1 MKFEDFGLNET
12 LLDAL
17 FYMNF
22 EEATEI
28 QEKAIPHI
36 LDGKDL
42 IGCAQTGTGKTAAF
56 VLPTLNQVAEEQ
68 SDGVQVLILCP
79 TRELAI
85 QIDQQIQGIAYF
97 TNASCY
103 PVYGGGDGVSWEAEA
118 DALKGGA
125 DIIVATPG
133 RLLAHI
139 ARGYVKFDTVKHLIL
154 DEADRMLDIGFY
166 DDIIKIIKQI
176 PEDRQS
182 LMFSATMAP
191 KIRDLAKQ
199 ILKDPEEIS
208 VAISKPAEGV
218 TQKVYMAHESQKVA
232 LVRHILGDKEDFHAI
247 IIFCSTKKKVEQLAR
262 KLTQKGY
269 SCQGISSDYEQ
280 EAREEA
286 LSDFR
291 SGKTRIMVATD
302 VMSRGIDIKGIDLVV
317 NYDVPGDAEDYVHR
331 IGRTA
336 RAKTEGMAVT
346 LVSEDDMFKFSRIE
360 RLIER
365 TLDKEQ
371 PPAELGEGPQWEE
384 PRKGKKGR
392 GSSRP
397 SGRSSRDGDKKGR
410 GNRKGG
416 QRSDR
421 APKAEGAVAGSSGP
435 NSEGSKAS
443 SGERK
448 NDRRND
454 RSKGKSREKKPKTKY
469 RLLFESLPN
478 PKKGKLA
485 TPMPEEVKA
494 ESKD

>member
-1 MKFEDFGLNET
+1 MKKFTDFGLNET

-17 FYMNF
+17 SYMNF

-28 QEKAIPHI
+28 QEKAIPTI
-36 LDGKDL
+36 LEGKDL

-79 TRELAI
+79 TRELAV
-85 QIDQQIQGIAYF
+85 QIEQQIQGIAYF

-103 PVYGGGDGVSWEAEA
+103 AVYGGGDGVSWEGEA

-166 DDIIKIIKQI
+166 DDIIKIIKTL
-176 PEDRQS
+176 PDERQS
-182 LMFSATMAP
+182 LMFSATMAT
-191 KIRDLAKQ
+191 KIRQLAKQ
-199 ILKDPEEIS
+199 ILKNPEEIS

-218 TQKVYMAHESQKVA
+218 TQKVIMTHEEQKVA
-232 LVRHILGDKEDFHAI
+232 VVQHVLGDKDDFNSI
-247 IIFCSTKKKVEQLAR
+247 IIFCSTKKKVERLAR
-262 KLTQKGY
+262 KLKQKGY

-286 LSDFR
+286 LRDFR

-302 VMSRGIDIKGIDLVV
+302 VMSRGIDIKGIDLVM

-346 LVSEDDMFKFSRIE
+346 LISQEDMFKFSKIE
-360 RLIER
+360 RLIDRE
-365 TLDKEQ
+365 LDKDQ
-371 PPAELGEGPQWEE
+371 PPKSIGMGPQW
-384 PRKGKKGR
+384 
-392 GSSRP
+392 
-397 SGRSSRDGDKKGR
+397 RS
-410 GNRKGG
+410 
-416 QRSDR
+416 
-421 APKAEGAVAGSSGP
+421 P
-435 NSEGSKAS
+435 
-443 SGERK
+443 ER
-448 NDRRND
+448 
-454 RSKGKSREKKPKTKY
+454 RSKGRKGQSNKKTTSAKSEKPYQGDKSRKAKEERKKEKSKN
-469 RLLFESLPN
+469 RLLFEALPN
-478 PKKGKLA
+478 PKK
-485 TPMPEEVKA
+485 
-494 ESKD
+494 

>member
-1 MKFEDFGLNET
+1 MKKFTDFGLNET

-17 FYMNF
+17 SYMNF

-28 QEKAIPHI
+28 QEKAIPTI
-36 LDGKDL
+36 LEGKDL

-79 TRELAI
+79 TRELAV
-85 QIDQQIQGIAYF
+85 QIEQQIQGIAYF

-103 PVYGGGDGVSWEAEA
+103 AVYGGGDGVSWEGEA

-166 DDIIKIIKQI
+166 DDIIKIIKTL
-176 PEDRQS
+176 PDERQS
-182 LMFSATMAP
+182 LMFSATMAT
-191 KIRDLAKQ
+191 KIRQLAKQ
-199 ILKDPEEIS
+199 ILKNPEEIS

-218 TQKVYMAHESQKVA
+218 TQKVIMAHEEQKVS
-232 LVRHILGDKEDFHAI
+232 VVQHVLGDKDDFNSI
-247 IIFCSTKKKVEQLAR
+247 IIFCSTKKKVERLAR
-262 KLTQKGY
+262 KLKQKGY

-286 LSDFR
+286 LRDFR

-302 VMSRGIDIKGIDLVV
+302 VMSRGIDIKGIDLVM

-346 LVSEDDMFKFSRIE
+346 LISQEDMFKFSKIE
-360 RLIER
+360 RLIDRE
-365 TLDKEQ
+365 LDKDQ
-371 PPAELGEGPQWEE
+371 PPNSIGVGPQW
-384 PRKGKKGR
+384 
-392 GSSRP
+392 
-397 SGRSSRDGDKKGR
+397 RS
-410 GNRKGG
+410 
-416 QRSDR
+416 
-421 APKAEGAVAGSSGP
+421 P
-435 NSEGSKAS
+435 
-443 SGERK
+443 ER
-448 NDRRND
+448 
-454 RSKGKSREKKPKTKY
+454 RSKGRKGPGNKKTTSAKSDKPYQGDKSRKPKEEKKKEKSKN
-469 RLLFESLPN
+469 RLLFEALPN
-478 PKKGKLA
+478 PKK
-485 TPMPEEVKA
+485 
-494 ESKD
+494 

>member
-1 MKFEDFGLNET
+1 MKKFTDFGLNET
-12 LLDAL
+12 ILDAL
-17 FYMNF
+17 SYMNF

-28 QEKAIPHI
+28 QEKAIPTI
-36 LDGKDL
+36 LEGKDL

-79 TRELAI
+79 TRELAV
-85 QIDQQIQGIAYF
+85 QIEQQIQGIAYF

-103 PVYGGGDGVSWEAEA
+103 AVYGGGDGVSWEGEA

-166 DDIIKIIKQI
+166 DDIIKIIKTL
-176 PEDRQS
+176 PDERQS
-182 LMFSATMAP
+182 LMFSATMAT
-191 KIRDLAKQ
+191 KIRQLAKQ
-199 ILKDPEEIS
+199 ILKNPEEIS

-218 TQKVYMAHESQKVA
+218 TQKVIMAHEEQKVA
-232 LVRHILGDKEDFHAI
+232 VVQHVLGDKDDFNSI
-247 IIFCSTKKKVEQLAR
+247 IIFCSTKKKVERLAR
-262 KLTQKGY
+262 KLKQKGY

-286 LSDFR
+286 LRDFR

-302 VMSRGIDIKGIDLVV
+302 VMSRGIDIKGIDLVM

-346 LVSEDDMFKFSRIE
+346 LISQEDMFKFSKIE
-360 RLIER
+360 RLIDRE
-365 TLDKEQ
+365 LEKDQ
-371 PPAELGEGPQWEE
+371 PPISIGIGPQW
-384 PRKGKKGR
+384 
-392 GSSRP
+392 
-397 SGRSSRDGDKKGR
+397 RS
-410 GNRKGG
+410 
-416 QRSDR
+416 
-421 APKAEGAVAGSSGP
+421 P
-435 NSEGSKAS
+435 
-443 SGERK
+443 ER
-448 NDRRND
+448 
-454 RSKGKSREKKPKTKY
+454 RSKGRKGQSNKKADSVKSDKSNKGSKPSKKREERKKEKSKN
-469 RLLFESLPN
+469 RLLYEALPN
-478 PKKGKLA
+478 PKK
-485 TPMPEEVKA
+485 
-494 ESKD
+494 

>member
-1 MKFEDFGLNET
+1 MKKFTDFGLNET

-17 FYMNF
+17 SYMNF

-28 QEKAIPHI
+28 QEKAIPTI
-36 LDGKDL
+36 LEGKDL

-79 TRELAI
+79 TRELAV
-85 QIDQQIQGIAYF
+85 QIEQQIQGIAYF

-103 PVYGGGDGVSWEAEA
+103 AVYGGGDGVSWEGEA

-166 DDIIKIIKQI
+166 DDIIKIIKTL
-176 PEDRQS
+176 PDERQS
-182 LMFSATMAP
+182 LMFSATMET
-191 KIRDLAKQ
+191 KIRQLAKQ
-199 ILKDPEEIS
+199 ILKNPEEIS

-218 TQKVYMAHESQKVA
+218 TQKVIMTHEEQKVA
-232 LVRHILGDKEDFHAI
+232 VVQHVLGDKDDFNSI
-247 IIFCSTKKKVEQLAR
+247 IIFCSTKKKVERLAR
-262 KLTQKGY
+262 KLKQKGY

-286 LSDFR
+286 LRDFR

-302 VMSRGIDIKGIDLVV
+302 VMSRGIDIKGIDLVM

-346 LVSEDDMFKFSRIE
+346 LISQEDMFKFSKIE
-360 RLIER
+360 RLIDRE
-365 TLDKEQ
+365 LDKDQ
-371 PPAELGEGPQWEE
+371 PPKYIGVGPQWRSPE
-384 PRKGKKGR
+384 RRSKGR
-392 GSSRP
+392 GQSN
-397 SGRSSRDGDKKGR
+397 KKT
-410 GNRKGG
+410 NSVK
-416 QRSDR
+416 SDR
-421 APKAEGAVAGSSGP
+421 SNK
-435 NSEGSKAS
+435 GSKPS
-443 SGERK
+443 KQREERK
-448 NDRRND
+448 KEK
-454 RSKGKSREKKPKTKY
+454 SKN
-469 RLLFESLPN
+469 RLLYEALPN
-478 PKKGKLA
+478 PKK
-485 TPMPEEVKA
+485 
-494 ESKD
+494 

>member
-1 MKFEDFGLNET
+1 MKKFTDFGLNET

-28 QEKAIPHI
+28 QEKAIPTI
-36 LDGKDL
+36 LEGKDL

-56 VLPTLNQVAEEQ
+56 VLPTLNQVAEEE

-85 QIDQQIQGIAYF
+85 QIEQQIQGIAYF

-103 PVYGGGDGVSWEAEA
+103 AVYGGGDGVSWEGEA

-154 DEADRMLDIGFY
+154 DEADRMLDIGFF
-166 DDIIKIIKQI
+166 DDIIKIIKQL
-176 PEDRQS
+176 PEERQS

-191 KIRDLAKQ
+191 KIRQLAKQ

-218 TQKVYMAHESQKVA
+218 TQKVVMAYEEQKVK
-232 LVRHILGDKEDFHAI
+232 LVQHVLGDKDDFNSI
-247 IIFCSTKKKVEQLAR
+247 IIFCSTKKKVEKLA
-262 KLTQKGY
+262 LTLKQKGY
-269 SCQGISSDYEQ
+269 ACQGISSDYEQ
-280 EAREEA
+280 DAREEA
-286 LSDFR
+286 LRDFR

-302 VMSRGIDIKGIDLVV
+302 VMSRGIDIKGIDLVI

-346 LVSEDDMFKFSRIE
+346 LVCPDDMFKFSKIE
-360 RLIER
+360 RLIDRE
-365 TLDKEQ
+365 LDKEQ
-371 PPAELGEGPQWEE
+371 PPKQIGEGPQWRG
-384 PRKGKKGR
+384 PSAKGKGR
-392 GSSRP
+392 KTSNSRNK
-397 SGRSSRDGDKKGR
+397 SEDKLRIDKS
-410 GNRKGG
+410 
-416 QRSDR
+416 RSDKPR
-421 APKAEGAVAGSSGP
+421 GDRKDRKPREDRKKEK
-435 NSEGSKAS
+435 SK
-443 SGERK
+443 
-448 NDRRND
+448 N
-454 RSKGKSREKKPKTKY
+454 
-469 RLLFESLPN
+469 RLLYEALPN
-478 PKKGKLA
+478 PRSEAKSPDPVG
-485 TPMPEEVKA
+485 
-494 ESKD
+494 

>member
-1 MKFEDFGLNET
+1 MKKFTDFGLNET

-17 FYMNF
+17 SYMNF

-28 QEKAIPHI
+28 QEKAIPTI
-36 LDGKDL
+36 LEGKDL

-79 TRELAI
+79 TRELAV
-85 QIDQQIQGIAYF
+85 QIEQQIQGIAYF

-103 PVYGGGDGVSWEAEA
+103 AVYGGGDGVSWEGEA

-166 DDIIKIIKQI
+166 DDIIKIITTL
-176 PEDRQS
+176 PDERQS
-182 LMFSATMAP
+182 LMFSATMAT
-191 KIRDLAKQ
+191 KIRQLAKQ
-199 ILKDPEEIS
+199 ILKNPEEIS

-218 TQKVYMAHESQKVA
+218 TQKVIMAHEEQKVA
-232 LVRHILGDKEDFHAI
+232 VVQHVLGDKDDFNSI
-247 IIFCSTKKKVEQLAR
+247 IIFCSTKKKVERLAR
-262 KLTQKGY
+262 KLKQKGY

-286 LSDFR
+286 LRDFR

-302 VMSRGIDIKGIDLVV
+302 VMSRGIDIKGIDLVM

-346 LVSEDDMFKFSRIE
+346 LISQEDMFKFSKIE
-360 RLIER
+360 RLIDRE
-365 TLDKEQ
+365 LDKDQ
-371 PPAELGEGPQWEE
+371 PPKSIGMGPQW
-384 PRKGKKGR
+384 
-392 GSSRP
+392 
-397 SGRSSRDGDKKGR
+397 RS
-410 GNRKGG
+410 
-416 QRSDR
+416 
-421 APKAEGAVAGSSGP
+421 P
-435 NSEGSKAS
+435 
-443 SGERK
+443 ER
-448 NDRRND
+448 
-454 RSKGKSREKKPKTKY
+454 RSKGRKGQSNKKTTSAKSEKPYQGDKSRKAKEERKKEKSKN
-469 RLLFESLPN
+469 RLLFEALPN
-478 PKKGKLA
+478 PKK
-485 TPMPEEVKA
+485 
-494 ESKD
+494 

>member
-1 MKFEDFGLNET
+1 MKKFTDFGLNET
-12 LLDAL
+12 LLEAL
-17 FYMNF
+17 SYMNF

-28 QEKAIPHI
+28 QEKAIPTI
-36 LDGKDL
+36 LGGKDL

-79 TRELAI
+79 TRELAV
-85 QIDQQIQGIAYF
+85 QIEQQIQGIAYF

-103 PVYGGGDGVSWEAEA
+103 AVYGGGDGVSWEGEA

-166 DDIIKIIKQI
+166 DDIIKIIKTL
-176 PEDRQS
+176 PDERQS
-182 LMFSATMAP
+182 LMFSATMAT
-191 KIRDLAKQ
+191 KIRQLAKQ
-199 ILKDPEEIS
+199 ILKNPEEIS

-218 TQKVYMAHESQKVA
+218 TQKVIMAHEEQKVA
-232 LVRHILGDKEDFHAI
+232 VVQHVLGDKDDFNSI
-247 IIFCSTKKKVEQLAR
+247 IIFCSTKKKVERLAR
-262 KLTQKGY
+262 KLMQKGY

-286 LSDFR
+286 LRDFR

-302 VMSRGIDIKGIDLVV
+302 VMSRGIDIKGIDLVM

-346 LVSEDDMFKFSRIE
+346 LISQEDMFKFSKIE
-360 RLIER
+360 RLIDRE
-365 TLDKEQ
+365 LEKDQ
-371 PPAELGEGPQWEE
+371 PPISIGIGPQW
-384 PRKGKKGR
+384 
-392 GSSRP
+392 
-397 SGRSSRDGDKKGR
+397 RS
-410 GNRKGG
+410 
-416 QRSDR
+416 
-421 APKAEGAVAGSSGP
+421 P
-435 NSEGSKAS
+435 
-443 SGERK
+443 ER
-448 NDRRND
+448 
-454 RSKGKSREKKPKTKY
+454 RSKGRKGQSNKKADSVKSDKSNKGSKPSKKREERKKEKSKN
-469 RLLFESLPN
+469 RLLYEALPN
-478 PKKGKLA
+478 PKK
-485 TPMPEEVKA
+485 
-494 ESKD
+494 

>member
-1 MKFEDFGLNET
+1 MKKFTDFGLNET

-17 FYMNF
+17 SYMNF

-28 QEKAIPHI
+28 QEKAIPTI
-36 LDGKDL
+36 LEGKDL

-79 TRELAI
+79 TRELAV
-85 QIDQQIQGIAYF
+85 QIEQQIQGIAYF

-103 PVYGGGDGVSWEAEA
+103 AVYGGGDGVSWEGEA

-166 DDIIKIIKQI
+166 DDIIKIIKTL
-176 PEDRQS
+176 PDERQS
-182 LMFSATMAP
+182 LMFSATMAT
-191 KIRDLAKQ
+191 KIRQLAKQ
-199 ILKDPEEIS
+199 ILKNPEEIS

-218 TQKVYMAHESQKVA
+218 TQKVIMAHEEQKVA
-232 LVRHILGDKEDFHAI
+232 VVQHVLGDKDDFNSI
-247 IIFCSTKKKVEQLAR
+247 IIFCSTKKKVERLAR
-262 KLTQKGY
+262 KLKQKGY

-286 LSDFR
+286 LRDFR

-302 VMSRGIDIKGIDLVV
+302 VMSRGIDIKGIDLVM

-346 LVSEDDMFKFSRIE
+346 LISQEDMFKFSKIE
-360 RLIER
+360 RLIDRE
-365 TLDKEQ
+365 LDKDK
-371 PPAELGEGPQWEE
+371 PPKSIGMGPQW
-384 PRKGKKGR
+384 
-392 GSSRP
+392 
-397 SGRSSRDGDKKGR
+397 RS
-410 GNRKGG
+410 
-416 QRSDR
+416 
-421 APKAEGAVAGSSGP
+421 P
-435 NSEGSKAS
+435 
-443 SGERK
+443 ER
-448 NDRRND
+448 
-454 RSKGKSREKKPKTKY
+454 RSKGRKGQSNKKTTSAKSEKPYQGDKSRKAKEERKKEKSKN
-469 RLLFESLPN
+469 RLLFEALPN
-478 PKKGKLA
+478 PKK
-485 TPMPEEVKA
+485 
-494 ESKD
+494 

>member
-1 MKFEDFGLNET
+1 MKKFTDFGLNET

-17 FYMNF
+17 SYMNF
-22 EEATEI
+22 DEATEI
-28 QEKAIPHI
+28 QEKAIPTI
-36 LDGKDL
+36 LEGKDL

-79 TRELAI
+79 TRELAV
-85 QIDQQIQGIAYF
+85 QIEQQIQGIAYF

-103 PVYGGGDGVSWEAEA
+103 AVYGGGDGVSWEGEA

-166 DDIIKIIKQI
+166 DDIIKIIKTL
-176 PEDRQS
+176 PDERQS
-182 LMFSATMAP
+182 LMFSATMAS
-191 KIRDLAKQ
+191 KIRQLAKQ

-218 TQKVYMAHESQKVA
+218 TQKVIMAHEEQKVA
-232 LVRHILGDKEDFHAI
+232 VVQHVLGDKDDFNSI
-247 IIFCSTKKKVEQLAR
+247 IIFCSTKKKVERLAR
-262 KLTQKGY
+262 KLKQKGY

-286 LSDFR
+286 LRDFR

-302 VMSRGIDIKGIDLVV
+302 VMSRGIDIKGIDLVM

-346 LVSEDDMFKFSRIE
+346 LISQEDMFKFSKIE
-360 RLIER
+360 RLIDRE
-365 TLDKEQ
+365 LEKDQ
-371 PPAELGEGPQWEE
+371 PPKSIGVGPQW
-384 PRKGKKGR
+384 
-392 GSSRP
+392 
-397 SGRSSRDGDKKGR
+397 RS
-410 GNRKGG
+410 
-416 QRSDR
+416 
-421 APKAEGAVAGSSGP
+421 P
-435 NSEGSKAS
+435 
-443 SGERK
+443 ER
-448 NDRRND
+448 
-454 RSKGKSREKKPKTKY
+454 RSKGRKGQSNKKTNSVKSDKPYQGDKSRKAKEERKKEKSKN
-469 RLLFESLPN
+469 RLLFEALPN
-478 PKKGKLA
+478 PKK
-485 TPMPEEVKA
+485 
-494 ESKD
+494 

>member
-1 MKFEDFGLNET
+1 MKKFTDFGLNET

-17 FYMNF
+17 SYMNF

-28 QEKAIPHI
+28 QEKAIPTI
-36 LDGKDL
+36 LEGKDL

-79 TRELAI
+79 TRELAV
-85 QIDQQIQGIAYF
+85 QIEQQIQGIAYF

-103 PVYGGGDGVSWEAEA
+103 AVYGGGDGVSWEGEA

-166 DDIIKIIKQI
+166 DDIIKIIKTL
-176 PEDRQS
+176 PDERQS
-182 LMFSATMAP
+182 LMFSATMAT
-191 KIRDLAKQ
+191 KIRQLAKQ
-199 ILKDPEEIS
+199 ILKNPEEIS

-218 TQKVYMAHESQKVA
+218 TQKVIMTHEEQKVA
-232 LVRHILGDKEDFHAI
+232 VVQHVLGDKDDFNSI
-247 IIFCSTKKKVEQLAR
+247 IIFCSTKKKVERLAR
-262 KLTQKGY
+262 KLKQKGY

-286 LSDFR
+286 LRDFR

-302 VMSRGIDIKGIDLVV
+302 VMSRGIDIKGIDLVM

-346 LVSEDDMFKFSRIE
+346 LISQEDMFKFSKIE
-360 RLIER
+360 RLIDRE
-365 TLDKEQ
+365 LDKDQ
-371 PPAELGEGPQWEE
+371 PPKSIGVGPQWRSPE
-384 PRKGKKGR
+384 RRSKGR
-392 GSSRP
+392 GQSN
-397 SGRSSRDGDKKGR
+397 KKT
-410 GNRKGG
+410 NSVK
-416 QRSDR
+416 SDR
-421 APKAEGAVAGSSGP
+421 SNK
-435 NSEGSKAS
+435 GSKPS
-443 SGERK
+443 KQREERK
-448 NDRRND
+448 KEK
-454 RSKGKSREKKPKTKY
+454 SKN
-469 RLLFESLPN
+469 RLLYEALPN
-478 PKKGKLA
+478 PKKI
-485 TPMPEEVKA
+485 V
-494 ESKD
+494 

>member
-1 MKFEDFGLNET
+1 MKKFTDFGLNET
-12 LLDAL
+12 LLEAL
-17 FYMNF
+17 SYMNF

-28 QEKAIPHI
+28 QEKAIPTI
-36 LDGKDL
+36 LEGKDL

-79 TRELAI
+79 TRELAV
-85 QIDQQIQGIAYF
+85 QIEQQIQGIAYF

-103 PVYGGGDGVSWEAEA
+103 AVYGGGDGVSWEGEA

-166 DDIIKIIKQI
+166 DDIIKIIKTL
-176 PEDRQS
+176 PDERQS
-182 LMFSATMAP
+182 LMFSATMAT
-191 KIRDLAKQ
+191 KIRQLAKQ
-199 ILKDPEEIS
+199 ILKNPEEIS

-218 TQKVYMAHESQKVA
+218 TQKVIMAHEEQKVA
-232 LVRHILGDKEDFHAI
+232 VVQHVLGDKDDFNSI
-247 IIFCSTKKKVEQLAR
+247 IIFCSTKKKVERLAR
-262 KLTQKGY
+262 KLMQKGY

-286 LSDFR
+286 LRDFR

-302 VMSRGIDIKGIDLVV
+302 VMSRGIDIKGIDLVM

-346 LVSEDDMFKFSRIE
+346 LISQEDMFKFSKIE
-360 RLIER
+360 RLIDRE
-365 TLDKEQ
+365 LEKDQ
-371 PPAELGEGPQWEE
+371 PPISIGIGPQW
-384 PRKGKKGR
+384 
-392 GSSRP
+392 
-397 SGRSSRDGDKKGR
+397 RS
-410 GNRKGG
+410 
-416 QRSDR
+416 
-421 APKAEGAVAGSSGP
+421 P
-435 NSEGSKAS
+435 
-443 SGERK
+443 ER
-448 NDRRND
+448 
-454 RSKGKSREKKPKTKY
+454 RSKGRKGQSNKKADSVKSDRLNKGSKPSKKREERKKEKSKN
-469 RLLFESLPN
+469 RLLYEALPN
-478 PKKGKLA
+478 PKK
-485 TPMPEEVKA
+485 
-494 ESKD
+494 

>member
-1 MKFEDFGLNET
+1 MKKFTDFGLNET

-17 FYMNF
+17 SYMNF

-28 QEKAIPHI
+28 QEKAIPTI
-36 LDGKDL
+36 LEGKDL

-79 TRELAI
+79 TRELAV
-85 QIDQQIQGIAYF
+85 QIEQQIQGIAYF

-103 PVYGGGDGVSWEAEA
+103 AVYGGGDGVSWEGEA

-166 DDIIKIIKQI
+166 DDIIKIIKTL
-176 PEDRQS
+176 PDERQS
-182 LMFSATMAP
+182 LMFSATMAT
-191 KIRDLAKQ
+191 KIRQLAKQ
-199 ILKDPEEIS
+199 ILKNPEEIS

-218 TQKVYMAHESQKVA
+218 TQKVIMAHEEQKVA
-232 LVRHILGDKEDFHAI
+232 VVQHVLGDKDDFNSI
-247 IIFCSTKKKVEQLAR
+247 IIFCSTKKKVERLAR
-262 KLTQKGY
+262 KLMQKGY

-286 LSDFR
+286 LRDFR

-302 VMSRGIDIKGIDLVV
+302 VMSRGIDIKGIDLVM

-346 LVSEDDMFKFSRIE
+346 LISQEDMFKFSKIE
-360 RLIER
+360 RLIDRE
-365 TLDKEQ
+365 LEKDQ
-371 PPAELGEGPQWEE
+371 PPISIGIGPQW
-384 PRKGKKGR
+384 
-392 GSSRP
+392 
-397 SGRSSRDGDKKGR
+397 RS
-410 GNRKGG
+410 
-416 QRSDR
+416 
-421 APKAEGAVAGSSGP
+421 P
-435 NSEGSKAS
+435 
-443 SGERK
+443 ER
-448 NDRRND
+448 
-454 RSKGKSREKKPKTKY
+454 RSKGRKGQSNKKADSVKSDRSHKGSKPSKKREEPKKEKSKN
-469 RLLFESLPN
+469 RLLYEALHN
-478 PKKGKLA
+478 PKK
-485 TPMPEEVKA
+485 
-494 ESKD
+494 

>member
-1 MKFEDFGLNET
+1 MKKFTDFGLNET

-17 FYMNF
+17 SYMNF

-28 QEKAIPHI
+28 KEKAIPTI
-36 LDGKDL
+36 LEGKDL

-79 TRELAI
+79 TRELAV
-85 QIDQQIQGIAYF
+85 QIEQQIQGIAYF

-103 PVYGGGDGVSWEAEA
+103 AVYGGGDGVSWEGEA

-166 DDIIKIIKQI
+166 DDIIKIIKTL
-176 PEDRQS
+176 PDERQS
-182 LMFSATMAP
+182 LMFSATMAT
-191 KIRDLAKQ
+191 KIRQLAKQ
-199 ILKDPEEIS
+199 ILKNPEEIS

-218 TQKVYMAHESQKVA
+218 TQKVIMTHEEQKVA
-232 LVRHILGDKEDFHAI
+232 VVQHVLGDKDDFNSI
-247 IIFCSTKKKVEQLAR
+247 IIFCSTKKKVERLAR
-262 KLTQKGY
+262 KLKQKGY

-286 LSDFR
+286 LRDFR

-302 VMSRGIDIKGIDLVV
+302 VMSRGIDIKGIDLVM

-346 LVSEDDMFKFSRIE
+346 LISQEDMFKFSKIE
-360 RLIER
+360 RLIDRE
-365 TLDKEQ
+365 LDKDQ
-371 PPAELGEGPQWEE
+371 PPKSIGMGPQW
-384 PRKGKKGR
+384 
-392 GSSRP
+392 
-397 SGRSSRDGDKKGR
+397 RS
-410 GNRKGG
+410 
-416 QRSDR
+416 
-421 APKAEGAVAGSSGP
+421 P
-435 NSEGSKAS
+435 
-443 SGERK
+443 ER
-448 NDRRND
+448 
-454 RSKGKSREKKPKTKY
+454 RSKGRKGQSNKKTTSAKSEKPYQGDKSRKAKEERKKEKSKN
-469 RLLFESLPN
+469 RLLFEALPN
-478 PKKGKLA
+478 PKK
-485 TPMPEEVKA
+485 
-494 ESKD
+494 

>member
-1 MKFEDFGLNET
+1 MKKFTDFGLNET

-17 FYMNF
+17 SYMNF

-28 QEKAIPHI
+28 QEKAIPTI
-36 LDGKDL
+36 LEGKDL

-79 TRELAI
+79 TRELAV
-85 QIDQQIQGIAYF
+85 QIEQQIQGIAYF

-103 PVYGGGDGVSWEAEA
+103 AVYGGGDGVSWEGEA

-166 DDIIKIIKQI
+166 DDIIKIIKTL
-176 PEDRQS
+176 PDERQS
-182 LMFSATMAP
+182 LMFSATMAT
-191 KIRDLAKQ
+191 KIRQLAKQ
-199 ILKDPEEIS
+199 ILKNPEEIS

-218 TQKVYMAHESQKVA
+218 TQKVIMTHEEQKVA
-232 LVRHILGDKEDFHAI
+232 VVQHVLGDKDDFNSI
-247 IIFCSTKKKVEQLAR
+247 IIFCSTKKKVERLAR
-262 KLTQKGY
+262 KLKQKGY

-286 LSDFR
+286 LRDFR

-302 VMSRGIDIKGIDLVV
+302 VMSRGIDIKGIDLVM

-346 LVSEDDMFKFSRIE
+346 LISQEDMFKFSKIE
-360 RLIER
+360 RLIDRE
-365 TLDKEQ
+365 LDKDQ
-371 PPAELGEGPQWEE
+371 PPKSIGVGPQWRSPE
-384 PRKGKKGR
+384 RRSKGR
-392 GSSRP
+392 GQSN
-397 SGRSSRDGDKKGR
+397 KKT
-410 GNRKGG
+410 NSVK
-416 QRSDR
+416 SDR
-421 APKAEGAVAGSSGP
+421 SNK
-435 NSEGSKAS
+435 GSKPS
-443 SGERK
+443 KQREERK
-448 NDRRND
+448 KEK
-454 RSKGKSREKKPKTKY
+454 SKN
-469 RLLFESLPN
+469 RLLYEALPN
-478 PKKGKLA
+478 PKK
-485 TPMPEEVKA
+485 
-494 ESKD
+494 

>member
-1 MKFEDFGLNET
+1 MKKFTDFGLNET

-17 FYMNF
+17 SYMNF

-28 QEKAIPHI
+28 QEKAIPTI
-36 LDGKDL
+36 LEGKDL

-79 TRELAI
+79 TRELAV
-85 QIDQQIQGIAYF
+85 QIEQQIQGIAYF

-103 PVYGGGDGVSWEAEA
+103 AVYGGGDGVSWEGEA

-166 DDIIKIIKQI
+166 DDIIKIIKTL
-176 PEDRQS
+176 PDERQS
-182 LMFSATMAP
+182 LMFSATMAT
-191 KIRDLAKQ
+191 KIRQLAKQ
-199 ILKDPEEIS
+199 ILKNPEEIS

-218 TQKVYMAHESQKVA
+218 TQKVIMAHEEQKVA
-232 LVRHILGDKEDFHAI
+232 VVQHVLGDKDDFNSI
-247 IIFCSTKKKVEQLAR
+247 IIFCSTKKKVERLAR
-262 KLTQKGY
+262 KLKQKGY

-286 LSDFR
+286 LRDFR

-302 VMSRGIDIKGIDLVV
+302 VMSRGIDIKGIDLVM

-346 LVSEDDMFKFSRIE
+346 LISQEDMFKFSKIE
-360 RLIER
+360 RLIDRE
-365 TLDKEQ
+365 LDKDQ
-371 PPAELGEGPQWEE
+371 PPKSIGMGPQW
-384 PRKGKKGR
+384 
-392 GSSRP
+392 
-397 SGRSSRDGDKKGR
+397 RS
-410 GNRKGG
+410 
-416 QRSDR
+416 
-421 APKAEGAVAGSSGP
+421 P
-435 NSEGSKAS
+435 
-443 SGERK
+443 ER
-448 NDRRND
+448 
-454 RSKGKSREKKPKTKY
+454 RSKGRKGQSNKKTTSAKSEKAYQGDKSRKAKEERKKEKSKN
-469 RLLFESLPN
+469 RLLFEALPY
-478 PKKGKLA
+478 PKK
-485 TPMPEEVKA
+485 
-494 ESKD
+494 

>member
-1 MKFEDFGLNET
+1 MKKFTDFGLNET

-17 FYMNF
+17 SYMNF

-28 QEKAIPHI
+28 QEKAIPTI
-36 LDGKDL
+36 LEGKDL

-79 TRELAI
+79 TRELAV
-85 QIDQQIQGIAYF
+85 QIEQQIQGIAYF

-103 PVYGGGDGVSWEAEA
+103 AVYGGGDGVSWEGEA

-166 DDIIKIIKQI
+166 DDIIKVIKTL
-176 PEDRQS
+176 PDERQS
-182 LMFSATMAP
+182 LMFSATMAT
-191 KIRDLAKQ
+191 KIRQLAKQ
-199 ILKDPEEIS
+199 ILKNPEEIS

-218 TQKVYMAHESQKVA
+218 TQKVIMAHEEQKVA
-232 LVRHILGDKEDFHAI
+232 VVQHVLGDKDDFNSI
-247 IIFCSTKKKVEQLAR
+247 IIFCSTKKKVERLAR
-262 KLTQKGY
+262 KLKQKGY

-286 LSDFR
+286 LRDFR

-302 VMSRGIDIKGIDLVV
+302 VMSRGIDIKGIDLVM

-346 LVSEDDMFKFSRIE
+346 LISQEDMFKFSKIE
-360 RLIER
+360 RLIDRE
-365 TLDKEQ
+365 LDKDQ
-371 PPAELGEGPQWEE
+371 PPKSIGMGPQW
-384 PRKGKKGR
+384 
-392 GSSRP
+392 
-397 SGRSSRDGDKKGR
+397 RS
-410 GNRKGG
+410 
-416 QRSDR
+416 
-421 APKAEGAVAGSSGP
+421 P
-435 NSEGSKAS
+435 
-443 SGERK
+443 ER
-448 NDRRND
+448 
-454 RSKGKSREKKPKTKY
+454 RSKGRKGQSNKKTTSAKSEKPYQGDKSRKAKEERKKEKSKN
-469 RLLFESLPN
+469 RLLFEALPN
-478 PKKGKLA
+478 PKK
-485 TPMPEEVKA
+485 
-494 ESKD
+494 

>member
-1 MKFEDFGLNET
+1 MKKFTDFGLNET

-17 FYMNF
+17 SYMNF

-28 QEKAIPHI
+28 QEKAIPTI
-36 LDGKDL
+36 LEGKDL

-79 TRELAI
+79 TRELAV
-85 QIDQQIQGIAYF
+85 QIEQQIQGIAYF

-103 PVYGGGDGVSWEAEA
+103 AVYGGGDGVSWEGEA

-166 DDIIKIIKQI
+166 DDIIKIIKTL
-176 PEDRQS
+176 PEERQS
-182 LMFSATMAP
+182 LMFSATMAT
-191 KIRDLAKQ
+191 KIRQLAKQ
-199 ILKDPEEIS
+199 ILKNPEEIS

-218 TQKVYMAHESQKVA
+218 TQKVIMAHEEQKVA
-232 LVRHILGDKEDFHAI
+232 VVQHVLGDKDDFNSI
-247 IIFCSTKKKVEQLAR
+247 IIFCSTKKKVERLAR
-262 KLTQKGY
+262 KLKQKGY

-286 LSDFR
+286 LRDFR

-302 VMSRGIDIKGIDLVV
+302 VMSRGIDIKGIDLVM

-346 LVSEDDMFKFSRIE
+346 LISQEDMFKFSKIE
-360 RLIER
+360 RLIDRE
-365 TLDKEQ
+365 LEKDQ
-371 PPAELGEGPQWEE
+371 PPISIGIGPQW
-384 PRKGKKGR
+384 
-392 GSSRP
+392 
-397 SGRSSRDGDKKGR
+397 RS
-410 GNRKGG
+410 
-416 QRSDR
+416 
-421 APKAEGAVAGSSGP
+421 P
-435 NSEGSKAS
+435 
-443 SGERK
+443 ER
-448 NDRRND
+448 
-454 RSKGKSREKKPKTKY
+454 RSKGRKGQSNKKAVSVKSDRSNKGSKPSKKREERKKEKSKN
-469 RLLFESLPN
+469 RLLYEALPN
-478 PKKGKLA
+478 PKK
-485 TPMPEEVKA
+485 
-494 ESKD
+494 

>member
-1 MKFEDFGLNET
+1 MKKFTDFGLNET
-12 LLDAL
+12 LLEAL
-17 FYMNF
+17 SYMNF

-28 QEKAIPHI
+28 QEKAIPTI
-36 LDGKDL
+36 LEGKDL

-79 TRELAI
+79 TRELAV
-85 QIDQQIQGIAYF
+85 QIEQQIQGIAYF

-103 PVYGGGDGVSWEAEA
+103 AVYGGGDGVSWEGEA

-166 DDIIKIIKQI
+166 DDIIKIIKTL
-176 PEDRQS
+176 PDERQS
-182 LMFSATMAP
+182 LMFSATMAT
-191 KIRDLAKQ
+191 KIRQLAKQ
-199 ILKDPEEIS
+199 ILKNPEEIS

-218 TQKVYMAHESQKVA
+218 TQKVIMAHEEQKVA
-232 LVRHILGDKEDFHAI
+232 VVQHVLGDKDDFNSI
-247 IIFCSTKKKVEQLAR
+247 IIFCSTKKKVERLAR
-262 KLTQKGY
+262 KLMQKGY

-286 LSDFR
+286 LRDFR

-302 VMSRGIDIKGIDLVV
+302 VMSRGIDIKGIDLVM

-346 LVSEDDMFKFSRIE
+346 LISQEDMFKFSKIE
-360 RLIER
+360 RLIDRE
-365 TLDKEQ
+365 LEKDQ
-371 PPAELGEGPQWEE
+371 PPISIGIGPQW
-384 PRKGKKGR
+384 
-392 GSSRP
+392 
-397 SGRSSRDGDKKGR
+397 RS
-410 GNRKGG
+410 
-416 QRSDR
+416 
-421 APKAEGAVAGSSGP
+421 P
-435 NSEGSKAS
+435 
-443 SGERK
+443 ER
-448 NDRRND
+448 
-454 RSKGKSREKKPKTKY
+454 RSKGRKGQSNKKADSVKSDRSNKGSKPSKQRDERKKEKSKN
-469 RLLFESLPN
+469 RLLYEALPN
-478 PKKGKLA
+478 PKK
-485 TPMPEEVKA
+485 
-494 ESKD
+494 

>member
-1 MKFEDFGLNET
+1 MKKFTDFGLNET
-12 LLDAL
+12 LLEAL
-17 FYMNF
+17 SYMNF

-28 QEKAIPHI
+28 QEKAIPTI
-36 LDGKDL
+36 LEGKDL

-79 TRELAI
+79 TRELAV
-85 QIDQQIQGIAYF
+85 QIEQQIQGIAYF

-103 PVYGGGDGVSWEAEA
+103 AVYGGGDGVSWEGEA

-166 DDIIKIIKQI
+166 DDIIKIIKTL
-176 PEDRQS
+176 PDERQS
-182 LMFSATMAP
+182 LMFSATMAT
-191 KIRDLAKQ
+191 KIRQLAKQ
-199 ILKDPEEIS
+199 ILKNPEEIS

-218 TQKVYMAHESQKVA
+218 TQKVIMAHEEQKVA
-232 LVRHILGDKEDFHAI
+232 VVQHVLGDKEDFNSI
-247 IIFCSTKKKVEQLAR
+247 IIFCSTKKKVERLAR
-262 KLTQKGY
+262 KLKQKGY

-286 LSDFR
+286 LRDFR

-302 VMSRGIDIKGIDLVV
+302 VMSRGIDIKGIDLVM

-346 LVSEDDMFKFSRIE
+346 LISQEDMFKFSKIE
-360 RLIER
+360 RLIDRE
-365 TLDKEQ
+365 LEKDQ
-371 PPAELGEGPQWEE
+371 PPISIGIGPQWRSPERRSNG
-384 PRKGKKGR
+384 RKGQSNKKAD
-392 GSSRP
+392 SV
-397 SGRSSRDGDKKGR
+397 K
-410 GNRKGG
+410 
-416 QRSDR
+416 SDR
-421 APKAEGAVAGSSGP
+421 LNK
-435 NSEGSKAS
+435 GSKPS
-443 SGERK
+443 KKREERK
-448 NDRRND
+448 KEK
-454 RSKGKSREKKPKTKY
+454 SKN
-469 RLLFESLPN
+469 RLLYEALPN
-478 PKKGKLA
+478 PKK
-485 TPMPEEVKA
+485 
-494 ESKD
+494 

>member
-1 MKFEDFGLNET
+1 MKKFTDFGLNET

-17 FYMNF
+17 SYMNF

-28 QEKAIPHI
+28 QEKAIPTI
-36 LDGKDL
+36 LEGKDL

-79 TRELAI
+79 TRELAV
-85 QIDQQIQGIAYF
+85 QIEQQIQGIAYF

-103 PVYGGGDGVSWEAEA
+103 AVYGGGDGVSWEGEA

-166 DDIIKIIKQI
+166 DDIIKIIKTL
-176 PEDRQS
+176 PDERQS
-182 LMFSATMAP
+182 LMFSATMAT
-191 KIRDLAKQ
+191 KIRQLAKQ
-199 ILKDPEEIS
+199 ILKNPEEIS

-218 TQKVYMAHESQKVA
+218 TQKVIMTHEEQKVA
-232 LVRHILGDKEDFHAI
+232 VVQHVLGDKDDFNSI
-247 IIFCSTKKKVEQLAR
+247 IIFCSTKKKVERLAR
-262 KLTQKGY
+262 KLKQKGY

-286 LSDFR
+286 LRDFR

-302 VMSRGIDIKGIDLVV
+302 VMSRGIDIKGIDLVM

-346 LVSEDDMFKFSRIE
+346 LISQEDMFKFSKIE
-360 RLIER
+360 RLIDRE
-365 TLDKEQ
+365 LDKDQ
-371 PPAELGEGPQWEE
+371 PPKSIGVGPQW
-384 PRKGKKGR
+384 
-392 GSSRP
+392 
-397 SGRSSRDGDKKGR
+397 RS
-410 GNRKGG
+410 
-416 QRSDR
+416 
-421 APKAEGAVAGSSGP
+421 P
-435 NSEGSKAS
+435 
-443 SGERK
+443 ER
-448 NDRRND
+448 
-454 RSKGKSREKKPKTKY
+454 RSKGRKGPGNKKTTSAKSDRSNKGSKPSKQREERKKEKSKN
-469 RLLFESLPN
+469 RLLYEALPN
-478 PKKGKLA
+478 PKK
-485 TPMPEEVKA
+485 
-494 ESKD
+494 

>member
-1 MKFEDFGLNET
+1 MKKFTDFGLNET

-17 FYMNF
+17 SYMNF

-28 QEKAIPHI
+28 QEKAIPTI
-36 LDGKDL
+36 LEGKDL

-79 TRELAI
+79 TRELAV
-85 QIDQQIQGIAYF
+85 QIEQQIQGIAYF

-103 PVYGGGDGVSWEAEA
+103 AVYGGGDGVSWEGEA

-166 DDIIKIIKQI
+166 DDIIKIIKTL
-176 PEDRQS
+176 PDERQS
-182 LMFSATMAP
+182 LMFSATMAT
-191 KIRDLAKQ
+191 KIRQLAKQ
-199 ILKDPEEIS
+199 ILKNPEEIS

-218 TQKVYMAHESQKVA
+218 TQKVIMTHEEQKVA
-232 LVRHILGDKEDFHAI
+232 VVQHVLGDKDDFNSI
-247 IIFCSTKKKVEQLAR
+247 IIFCSTKKKVERLAR
-262 KLTQKGY
+262 KLKQKGY

-286 LSDFR
+286 LRDFR

-302 VMSRGIDIKGIDLVV
+302 VMSRGIDIKGIYLVM

-346 LVSEDDMFKFSRIE
+346 LISQEDMFKFSKIE
-360 RLIER
+360 RLIDRE
-365 TLDKEQ
+365 LDKDQ
-371 PPAELGEGPQWEE
+371 PPKSIGMGPQW
-384 PRKGKKGR
+384 
-392 GSSRP
+392 
-397 SGRSSRDGDKKGR
+397 RS
-410 GNRKGG
+410 
-416 QRSDR
+416 
-421 APKAEGAVAGSSGP
+421 P
-435 NSEGSKAS
+435 
-443 SGERK
+443 ER
-448 NDRRND
+448 
-454 RSKGKSREKKPKTKY
+454 RSKGRKGQSNKKTTSAKSEKPYQGDKSRKAKEERKKEKSKN
-469 RLLFESLPN
+469 RLLFEALPN
-478 PKKGKLA
+478 PKK
-485 TPMPEEVKA
+485 
-494 ESKD
+494 

>member
-1 MKFEDFGLNET
+1 MKKFTDFGLNET

-17 FYMNF
+17 SYMNF

-28 QEKAIPHI
+28 QEKAIPTI
-36 LDGKDL
+36 LEGKDL

-79 TRELAI
+79 TRELAV
-85 QIDQQIQGIAYF
+85 QIEQQIQGIAYF

-103 PVYGGGDGVSWEAEA
+103 AVYGGGDGVSWEGEA

-166 DDIIKIIKQI
+166 DDIIKIIKTL
-176 PEDRQS
+176 PDERQS
-182 LMFSATMAP
+182 LMFSATMAT
-191 KIRDLAKQ
+191 KIRQLAKQ
-199 ILKDPEEIS
+199 ILKNPQEIS

-218 TQKVYMAHESQKVA
+218 TQKVIMTHEEQKVA
-232 LVRHILGDKEDFHAI
+232 VVQHVLGDKDDFNSI
-247 IIFCSTKKKVEQLAR
+247 IIFCSTKKKVERLAR
-262 KLTQKGY
+262 KLKQKGY

-286 LSDFR
+286 LRDFR

-302 VMSRGIDIKGIDLVV
+302 VMSRGIDIKGIDLVM

-346 LVSEDDMFKFSRIE
+346 LISQEDMFKFSKIE
-360 RLIER
+360 RLIDRE
-365 TLDKEQ
+365 LDKDQ
-371 PPAELGEGPQWEE
+371 PPKSIGVGPQWRSPE
-384 PRKGKKGR
+384 RRSKGR
-392 GSSRP
+392 GQSN
-397 SGRSSRDGDKKGR
+397 KKT
-410 GNRKGG
+410 NSVK
-416 QRSDR
+416 SDR
-421 APKAEGAVAGSSGP
+421 SNK
-435 NSEGSKAS
+435 GSKPS
-443 SGERK
+443 KQREERK
-448 NDRRND
+448 KEK
-454 RSKGKSREKKPKTKY
+454 SKN
-469 RLLFESLPN
+469 RLLYEALPN
-478 PKKGKLA
+478 PKKI
-485 TPMPEEVKA
+485 V
-494 ESKD
+494 

>member
-1 MKFEDFGLNET
+1 MKKFTDFGLNET

-17 FYMNF
+17 SYMNF

-28 QEKAIPHI
+28 QEKAIPTI
-36 LDGKDL
+36 LEGKDL

-79 TRELAI
+79 TRELAV
-85 QIDQQIQGIAYF
+85 QIEQQIQGIAYF

-103 PVYGGGDGVSWEAEA
+103 AVYGGGDGVSWEGEA

-166 DDIIKIIKQI
+166 DDIIKIIKTL
-176 PEDRQS
+176 PDERQS
-182 LMFSATMAP
+182 LMFSATMAT
-191 KIRDLAKQ
+191 KIRQLAKQ
-199 ILKDPEEIS
+199 ILKNPEEIS

-218 TQKVYMAHESQKVA
+218 TQKVIMAHEEQKVA
-232 LVRHILGDKEDFHAI
+232 VVQHVLGDKDDFNSI
-247 IIFCSTKKKVEQLAR
+247 IIFCSTKKKVERLAR
-262 KLTQKGY
+262 KLKQKGY

-286 LSDFR
+286 LRDFR

-302 VMSRGIDIKGIDLVV
+302 VMSRGIDIKGIDLVM

-346 LVSEDDMFKFSRIE
+346 LISQEDMFKFSKIE
-360 RLIER
+360 RLIDRE
-365 TLDKEQ
+365 LDKDQ
-371 PPAELGEGPQWEE
+371 PPKSIGMGPQW
-384 PRKGKKGR
+384 
-392 GSSRP
+392 
-397 SGRSSRDGDKKGR
+397 RS
-410 GNRKGG
+410 
-416 QRSDR
+416 
-421 APKAEGAVAGSSGP
+421 P
-435 NSEGSKAS
+435 
-443 SGERK
+443 ER
-448 NDRRND
+448 
-454 RSKGKSREKKPKTKY
+454 RSKGRKGQSNKKTTSAKSEKPYQADKSRKAKEERKKEKSKN
-469 RLLFESLPN
+469 RLLFEALPY
-478 PKKGKLA
+478 PKK
-485 TPMPEEVKA
+485 
-494 ESKD
+494 